1 MKKIYKS
8 LEIKLNISTC
18 ISRKLFLKSFLICK
32 KKKLP
37 CLIIAKR
44 QVSMLSEK
52 VHDGCGEVKKH
63 IEGVMVNQKI
73 VSVLFRVINYTIL

>member
-1 MKKIYKS
+1 MHFSQTIFKKLPHMQK
-8 LEIKLNISTC
+8 
-18 ISRKLFLKSFLICK
+18 KSFL
-32 KKKLP
+32 
-37 CLIIAKR
+37 AKR